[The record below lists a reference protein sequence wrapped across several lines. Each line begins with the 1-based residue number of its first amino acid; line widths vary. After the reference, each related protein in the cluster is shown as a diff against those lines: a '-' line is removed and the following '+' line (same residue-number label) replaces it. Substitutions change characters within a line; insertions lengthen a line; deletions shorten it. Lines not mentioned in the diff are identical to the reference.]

1 MKNILLVDDNRTML
15 LVWTQIL
22 IKRGY
27 NVITAADGVKALE
40 VLAEHPEIQ
49 FVLSDWI
56 MPNMDGI
63 ELCKAL
69 KSGKYSR
76 YIFFVL
82 LSGKND
88 QTSIIEGINAGADDF
103 FVKSADINEVD
114 ARVKAGFRTLSLHN
128 EITEKN
134 NKLDTAYATIKKDL
148 ESAGELVKRLLPTKR
163 KFTGVELSYVSIP
176 SAQIGGDMLGY
187 MQLDEDNIAF
197 YLLDVAGHGV
207 SSALMSFSIQQSITA
222 NSDTGV
228 RLKTTTSQAPYYEI
242 TPPHKVIKQLNDIY
256 ITDEQNLLYF
266 TMIYSVL
273 NVKTGLL
280 SFSVAGH
287 PPLVWLHNEERS
299 AEFIGQDSFVVGAF
313 DFVEYKTAHIQLEPG
328 DKVWMYSDGLT
339 EAEKGTT
346 QFSEEGLRNA
356 VIDFQHHPTTIQTE
370 LLVDRVRD
378 WQESAQFDD
387 DVSVLAVEWTGYS
400 EGKHACNTKLSTK
413 VNAQFFK

>member
-15 LVWTQIL
+15 LVWKQIL

-27 NVITAADGVKALE
+27 HVITAMDGIEALAR
-40 VLAEHPEIQ
+40 LAEYPQIQ
-49 FVLSDWI
+49 FVLSDWM
-56 MPNMDGI
+56 MPNMNGI
-63 ELCKAL
+63 ELCRRL
-69 KSGKYSR
+69 KSADYGR

-82 LSGKND
+82 LSGKDD
-88 QTSIIEGINAGADDF
+88 QHSIIEGINAGADDF
-103 FVKSADINEVD
+103 FVKNADINEVD
-114 ARVKAGFRTLSLHN
+114 ARVKAGFRTLDLHN
-128 EITEKN
+128 EITDKN
-134 NKLDTAYATIKKDL
+134 IKLDTAYATIKKDL

-163 KFTGVELSYVSIP
+163 KYTGVELSYVSIP

-187 MQLDEDNIAF
+187 MQLDEDHVAF

-222 NSDTGV
+222 NNDKGAL
-228 RLKTTTSQAPYYEI
+228 LKRTTNTPPYYEI
-242 TPPHKVIKQLNDIY
+242 TPPHEVIKQLNDIY
-256 ITDEQNLLYF
+256 VTDEQNLLYF

-280 SFSVAGH
+280 SFSVGGH
-287 PPLVWLHNEERS
+287 PPLVWLHNEKCS

-313 DFVEYKTAHIQLEPG
+313 DFVEYKTAQIQLEPG
-328 DKVWMYSDGLT
+328 DKIWMYSDGLT
-339 EAEKGTT
+339 EAEKDKT

-370 LLVDRVRD
+370 LLVDRVRE

-400 EGKHACNTKLSTK
+400 EGKHTCNTKLSTK